1 MTPNGR
7 NLMTDR
13 AAIEYAAGLLDLAAL
28 EWGRLDRDER
38 RAFWSRPVV
47 LPDGRGTTWGELTT
61 TDLRWIAGC
70 LRAAR
75 VLS

>member
-38 RAFWSRPVV
+38 RAF
-47 LPDGRGTTWGELTT
+47 DQE
-61 TDLRWIAGC
+61 D
-70 LRAAR
+70 
-75 VLS
+75 